1 MNKKKII
8 LTLALAFCLVLALGA
23 GNANAGPA
31 QYYFD
36 TFNNVMAEVTQL
48 GMFGPS
54 EWAILVK
61 VDLSGSPPDVGIG
74 FSLYHP
80 QYGDLHLHIC
90 KDPGWLSHSYE
101 GVWAGS
107 GSDFVLSTSALY
119 RQVHPLTTMP
129 PTATAL
135 SSSADPAAQ

>member
-1 MNKKKII
+1 MNKKNTI
-8 LTLALAFCLVLALGA
+8 LTLALAFCLVLALNV

-48 GMFGPS
+48 GTFGPS
-54 EWAILVK
+54 QWAILVK
-61 VDLSGSPPDVGIG
+61 VDLSGTPSDVGIG

-107 GSDFVLSTSALY
+107 GSEFVLSTSALY
-119 RQVHPLTTMP
+119 HQVHPLTTT
-129 PTATAL
+129 PTATA
-135 SSSADPAAQ
+135 SDSSADPAEQ